1 MRAGLLHDRRAFF
14 LWTVGESHA
23 SLEERRI
30 AVRLVP
36 AEPPTVERALVL
48 GGLASTT
55 MAALRYRESKEMAE
69 EALGVLRAIGS
80 REGEPRLLNILGV
93 DLVGLGE
100 IDAGLAQLRE
110 AVSAARDVSPI
121 ESRVGIE
128 HNLCYFL
135 SMTDHLD
142 EALEATR
149 GRARRRPANRSR
161 PQIRRR
167 AARDPRRRPVPAGAV
182 GRGVRGDPDGA
193 RRSRRSRRS

>member
-1 MRAGLLHDRRAFF
+1 MWWDVPDPEALAGISTIDVLLLAADTADRASQNGRALELADAALDLVDEDEEPVRAGLLHDRRAFF

-36 AEPPTVERALVL
+36 ADPPTVERALVL

-100 IDAGLAQLRE
+100 IDAGPR
-110 AVSAARDVSPI
+110 PT
-121 ESRVGIE
+121 
-128 HNLCYFL
+128 C
-135 SMTDHLD
+135 
-142 EALEATR
+142 AT
-149 GRARRRPANRSR
+149 P
-161 PQIRRR
+161 
-167 AARDPRRRPVPAGAV
+167 
-182 GRGVRGDPDGA
+182 
-193 RRSRRSRRS
+193 